1 MTPSDTAAY
10 LEPFTWEDPAAY
22 FASRRV
28 LASLSW
34 ENPALTGSPHGL
46 YLQGLGQFDLNNTE
60 DRVHSQY
67 LSLRFLFSPLPDF
80 ALTAGAVLELTEQA
94 GADLQTAT
102 ALLVNAEWYPPT
114 AWPDMAAL
122 GFRWGSGGT
131 GGSLG
136 TFLPVSS
143 VSQGKVWNSPLSGLA
158 VIHAAYTLR
167 PHETLSLTMEGR
179 YFFLSGDTDAYINM
193 YTNADKKAL
202 GGELYVSASW
212 APVMDAALILGAGAF
227 IPGTGRVLPPE
238 DPPRWLA
245 SLGLTLS
252 F

>member
-34 ENPALTGSPHGL
+34 ENPALAGSPHGL
-46 YLQGLGQFDLNNTE
+46 CLQGLGQFDLNNSE
-60 DRVHSQY
+60 DQVHSQY

-94 GADLQTAT
+94 GADLKTAA
-102 ALLVNAEWYPPT
+102 ALLVNTEWYPPT

-122 GFRWGSGGT
+122 GFRWGSGESGGT
-131 GGSLG
+131 DGGLG
-136 TFLPVSS
+136 TFLPVSA

-158 VIHAAYTLR
+158 VIYAAYTLR

-179 YFFLSGDTDAYINM
+179 YFFLGEDA
-193 YTNADKKAL
+193 KAL
-202 GGELYVSASW
+202 GGELYASVSW
-212 APVMDAALILGAGAF
+212 APVMDTALLLGGGVFLPGAGQP
-227 IPGTGRVLPPE
+227 PG